1 MKKAIILLTLI
12 ITYSSFSQSIW
23 KKGVDLRKRNGIK
36 ETTIYLQ
43 NLDKENEK
51 SIWDWSFYDKE
62 GRLIESKRYLENGKL
77 KTHFKFEY
85 PTNKTRIL
93 IYLDEHG
100 KETKRVEQEFDL
112 SGEKEPL
119 VEKSKSGIFRYEY
132 DENGNK
138 IKVWNI
144 KKNPEVLQT
153 EVFFNEDNLR
163 VKEKLLIT
171 DSKNKTTYI
180 MTRIYERDENGNILK
195 ITSEAKGEIDSIE
208 IHEHKKYST

>member
-1 MKKAIILLTLI
+1 MKKIILLLTLI
-12 ITYSSFSQSIW
+12 ITCSGFSQSIW
-23 KKGVDLRKRNGIK
+23 KKGADLKKRNGIK
-36 ETTIYLQ
+36 ETTIYQQ
-43 NLDKENEK
+43 NPENENERR
-51 SIWDWSFYDKE
+51 IWDWSSYDKE
-62 GRLIESKRYLENGKL
+62 GRLIESKRFLKNEEL
-77 KTHFKFEY
+77 KTHYKFEY

-93 IYLDEHG
+93 IYLDKRG
-100 KETKRVEQEFDL
+100 NETKRVEQEFDL

-132 DENGNK
+132 DDNGNK
-138 IKVWNI
+138 IRVWNI
-144 KKNPEVLQT
+144 KKSPEVLQT

-171 DSKNKTTYI
+171 DRKNKTTYI

-195 ITSEAKGEIDSIE
+195 ITSETKGEIDSIE